1 MYEFGQSLFQI
12 FGKPFFSFA
21 VTTYE
26 PFISN
31 QTQQSANYCFQF
43 EPPLA
48 TYKIIRS
55 LPLDTIFS
63 FLKFQS
69 HIYSMEIF
77 NFFTLSHHPMLQ
89 VSYALLIISSI
100 PFAVSDIKDK
110 HIVDDSRKAFAFQ
123 RFGFLKDGHALI
135 SIKDISWKS
144 KTHKA
149 QLNLN
154 SMGFYIYKSSF
165 LFTIIMESIRNK
177 HSCILSSKY
186 VQVLST
192 FEKLTTNSSAY
203 NVSTAIDEPDEY
215 ILSFCNCQ
223 PEFEVSM
230 YVHTEMY
237 NLKHGEKE
245 FLSAGKTNLP
255 ILYFLLFLIYTSFFV
270 IWVFTCIKQRPN
282 TEKIHT
288 IMGALLLFKMLSMIS
303 AFEDYMY
310 VRKTGTPHSWD
321 IAFYVFGLFKSVLLF
336 TVIVLIGTGWCF
348 LKPHL
353 QVREKKFLMIVMPLQ
368 VVANIAYVILK
379 EKGPTT
385 MEWFM
390 LYITWNRTLLLVDLV
405 CCCAVFFP
413 IIWSI
418 RSLREASKTD
428 GKAAR
433 NLEKLKLF
441 KQFYMVLVGYL
452 YFTRVAVPAI
462 GERLNYRYEWV
473 GDATEECASL
483 AFYVFIF
490 YNFKPIERNPY
501 LVIDEEEENA
511 AGQLLEDGTL
521 I

>member
-77 NFFTLSHHPMLQ
+77 NFFTVSHHPMLQ

-255 ILYFLLFLIYTSFFV
+255 ILYFLLFLIYTSFLV

>member
-1 MYEFGQSLFQI
+1 
-12 FGKPFFSFA
+12 
-21 VTTYE
+21 
-26 PFISN
+26 
-31 QTQQSANYCFQF
+31 
-43 EPPLA
+43 
-48 TYKIIRS
+48 
-55 LPLDTIFS
+55 
-63 FLKFQS
+63 
-69 HIYSMEIF
+69 MEIF
-77 NFFTLSHHPMLQ
+77 NFFPLRHHHMLQ
-89 VSYALLIISSI
+89 VSYALLIISCI
-100 PFAVSDIKDK
+100 PFAISDINDK
-110 HIVDDSRKAFAFQ
+110 HIVEDSREIIPFQ
-123 RFGFLKDGHALI
+123 KFGFLEDGHTLI

-144 KTHKA
+144 KAHKA

-154 SMGFYIYKSSF
+154 SMGFYIFKMSF
-165 LFTIIMESIRNK
+165 LGPILKEAIRNK
-177 HSCILSSKY
+177 HSCVLSSKY

-203 NVSTAIDEPDEY
+203 NVSTTVDEPDEY
-215 ILSFCNCQ
+215 ILSFVNCKADL
-223 PEFEVSM
+223 FEVSM
-230 YVHTEMY
+230 NVHTEMY

-270 IWVFTCIKQRPN
+270 IWVFTCIKQRPI

-303 AFEDYMY
+303 AFEYYMY
-310 VRKTGTPHSWD
+310 VRKTGTPHGWD

-353 QVREKKFLMIVMPLQ
+353 QVREKKVLMVVMPLQ
-368 VVANIAYVILK
+368 VVENIAYVILR
-379 EKGPTT
+379 EKGLTT
-385 MEWFM
+385 KEWSF
-390 LYITWNRTLLLVDLV
+390 LCFTWKRTLLLVDVV
-405 CCCAVFFP
+405 CCCAIFFP
-413 IIWSI
+413 IIWSMI
-418 RSLREASKTD
+418 NLREASKTD

-452 YFTRVAVPAI
+452 YFTRVAVPEI
-462 GERLNYRYEWV
+462 NYRLNYRYEWV
-473 GDATEECASL
+473 GNATEECVSL

-501 LVIDEEEENA
+501 LVIDEEEEKA
-511 AGQLLEDGTL
+511 AGQFLEDGTL